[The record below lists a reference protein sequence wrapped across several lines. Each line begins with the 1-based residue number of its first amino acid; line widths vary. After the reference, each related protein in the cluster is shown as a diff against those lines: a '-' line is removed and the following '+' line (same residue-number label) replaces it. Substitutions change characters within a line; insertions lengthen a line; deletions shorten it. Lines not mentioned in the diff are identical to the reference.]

1 MQKANPIYLFI
12 PILLVAGIL
21 FASDYNGLKDSYV
34 AIFEKGR
41 VGTIEHEA
49 YDKVMDVLTHPRC
62 INCHPNDD
70 IPKQG
75 DDSHPH
81 FFGMSR
87 GDGSHGF
94 EATKCTTCHQVE
106 NNAYSGVPGAP
117 EWALAPD
124 KMKWEGLTR
133 AEIARSMLNKANTGN
148 RNHIEL
154 IKHLTAHELVLW
166 AWDPGVDAEGIE
178 REKPPV
184 ALEEYKRAVYEWF
197 ENGAVIPEE

>member
-1 MQKANPIYLFI
+1 MQKAKPIYL
-12 PILLVAGIL
+12 LLL
-21 FASDYNGLKDSYV
+21 FVLVMVCLYASDYGVLKDTYSV
-34 AIFEKGR
+34 IHKNVR
-41 VGTIEHEA
+41 VDSSGHEA
-49 YDKVMDVLTHPRC
+49 YDKLMDVLTHPRC

-75 DDSHPH
+75 NESHPH
-81 FFGMSR
+81 YFGMSR
-87 GDGSHGF
+87 GIEGLGF
-94 EATKCTTCHQVE
+94 EATACTTCHQGE

-124 KMKWEGLTR
+124 RMKWEGLTR
-133 AEIARSMLNKANTGN
+133 AEIARSMLNKANNGN
-148 RNHIEL
+148 RNHKEL